1 MSIIHLITTLS
12 IIAISHK
19 STSRDTVIY
28 DFYRTEI
35 YLRKSEHSCR
45 PMQDHGFV
53 AKIDERLGN
62 AERQQPQAGAEAS
75 HEDERLHGC
84 SPPPDSAP
92 DPVKIQQSTE
102 EG

>member
-1 MSIIHLITTLS
+1 MTSTELKF
-12 IIAISHK
+12 ISGNQ
-19 STSRDTVIY
+19 STRAD
-28 DFYRTEI
+28 
-35 YLRKSEHSCR
+35 L
-45 PMQDHGFV
+45 MQDHGFV

-62 AERQQPQAGAEAS
+62 AERQRPQAGAEAS

-84 SPPPDSAP
+84 GPPPDSAP